1 MMAPLMLN
9 KIPFFADLTHED
21 TLTLMGCMHQV
32 SYSRGEKIFRED
44 DPADHLYLIIEGS
57 VKIFKEGLTYPTILA
72 TVPAGGFFGE
82 FGLIDGL
89 PRSASAGAN
98 TDCKLMRLS
107 GKDFETVIR
116 VSPSIARNVMRNL
129 VRLLREKPVPKK

>member
-1 MMAPLMLN
+1 MSSLLLN
-9 KIPFFADLTHED
+9 KIPFFADLSHDD
-21 TLTLMGCMHQV
+21 TLTLMGCMKQV

-44 DPADHLYLIIEGS
+44 DPAGRSDLIIEGS

-72 TVPAGGFFGE
+72 RLFAGGFFGG

-89 PRSASAGAN
+89 PRSESAGAN

-107 GKDFETVIR
+107 GKDIETVIR
-116 VSPSIARNVMRNL
+116 VSPSISRNVMKNL
-129 VRLLREKPVPKK
+129 VRLLREKNTAKK